1 MNLYLKIALFS
12 TIYLMVLIAIS
23 PIIDHA
29 FSELDEDI
37 QSHRE
42 KLAIFL
48 EVLGHILVLTI
59 VWFMIHRVLKHLMH
73 RLFKIKV
80 YDDTEQ
86 AVAIVASV
94 VLVGLQT
101 NLVEKIEYI
110 TGIHP
115 IRS

>member
-1 MNLYLKIALFS
+1 MNLYLKIALFT

-23 PIIDHA
+23 PVIDHA

-48 EVLGHILVLTI
+48 EVLGHILVITI
-59 VWFMIHRVLKHLMH
+59 AWYVIHRYLKHLIH

-80 YDDTEQ
+80 NDEIENS
-86 AVAIVASV
+86 VSIVSSV
-94 VLVGLQT
+94 VLVGLQR
-101 NLVEKIEYI
+101 NLVDKIGYI

>member
-1 MNLYLKIALFS
+1 MNLYLKIALFT

-23 PIIDHA
+23 PVIDHA

-37 QSHRE
+37 GSHRE

-48 EVLGHILVLTI
+48 EVLAHILVLTI
-59 VWFMIHRVLKHLMH
+59 VWFVIHRMLKHLMH
-73 RLFKIKV
+73 RFFKIKV

-94 VLVGLQT
+94 VLVGLQR
-101 NLVEKIEYI
+101 NLVDKIGYI

>member
-1 MNLYLKIALFS
+1 MNLYLKIALFT

-23 PIIDHA
+23 PVIDHA

-37 QSHRE
+37 GSHRE
-42 KLAIFL
+42 KLTIFL

-59 VWFMIHRVLKHLMH
+59 VWFVIHHMLKHLIH
-73 RLFKIKV
+73 RFFKIKV
-80 YDDTEQ
+80 NDEIETS
-86 AVAIVASV
+86 VSIVSSV
-94 VLVGLQT
+94 VLVGLQR
-101 NLVEKIEYI
+101 NLVDKIGYI